1 MIGIRLSEL
10 PIGTMAIVGDIV
22 LPPARIDRLAALG
35 IVTGM
40 EISVEQRHPVYVLRS
55 DESLLALEEELAR
68 GITVHPS
75 TDER

>member
-1 MIGIRLSEL
+1 
-10 PIGTMAIVGDIV
+10 
-22 LPPARIDRLAALG
+22 
-35 IVTGM
+35 M